1 MKLVTKLHHVRNNI
15 RTFTDELA
23 NSPELVDR
31 LGMVHAWY
39 IDASDPENPS
49 FGFSKFIGYR
59 KLDAPTY
66 LAEYKNLNGRST
78 EWALKDFSEELAI
91 GSPSYK
97 KYHNELA
104 DWLSEFGKSPRNP
117 VRLMLLNPDDDQA
130 KPQEDRRLLDLMI
143 AVADLLPVDQRHDLR
158 AYL

>member
-1 MKLVTKLHHVRNNI
+1 MKLITKLNHVRNNI
-15 RTFTDELA
+15 HTFAGELT

-39 IDASDPENPS
+39 IDAADPENPA

-59 KLDAPTY
+59 NLDAATY
-66 LAEYKNLNGRST
+66 LKDYKNLNGRST
-78 EWALKDFSEELAI
+78 EWALKGFSEELAI

-97 KYHNELA
+97 DYHAKLS

-117 VRLMLLNPDDDQA
+117 VRLMLLNPAEDQTA
-130 KPQEDRRLLDLMI
+130 PQSDRRLLDLMI
-143 AVADLLPVDQRHDLR
+143 AVADLLPVEQRHDLR
-158 AYL
+158 ACL